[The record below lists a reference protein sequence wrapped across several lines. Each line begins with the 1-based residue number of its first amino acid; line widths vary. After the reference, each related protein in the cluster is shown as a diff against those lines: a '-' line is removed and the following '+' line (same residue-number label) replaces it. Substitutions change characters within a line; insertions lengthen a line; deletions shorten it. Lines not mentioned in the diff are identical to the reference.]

1 MADLSAEL
9 RPYEERAAKAEER
22 LAKLEAMVGSLGSS
36 ALVGDEKAA
45 LAASLEAVKAALV
58 GARTHVQQAVQDST
72 QQAQAQAAQLSEE
85 NAKLKYRVLHLS
97 RALRDA
103 DAKLAA
109 PA

>member
-22 LAKLEAMVGSLGSS
+22 LAKLETMVGSLGSS
-36 ALVGDEKAA
+36 ALVGNEKAA

-58 GARTHVQQAVQDST
+58 GARTHVQQAVQDSA
-72 QQAQAQAAQLSEE
+72 QAQAQAAQLSEE

>member
-72 QQAQAQAAQLSEE
+72 QAQAQAAQLSEE